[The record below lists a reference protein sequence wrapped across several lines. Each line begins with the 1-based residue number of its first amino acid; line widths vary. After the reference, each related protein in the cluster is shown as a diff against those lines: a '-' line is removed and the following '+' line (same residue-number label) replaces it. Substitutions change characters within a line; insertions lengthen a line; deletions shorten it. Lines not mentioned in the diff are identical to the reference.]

1 MSLMPLLRLL
11 NWIWMHPKNK
21 LLDHNPVIM
30 IVSGY
35 TISRK
40 SSTET
45 PDHSEWVTTS
55 LWENPRCSSPKYS
68 VPDLS
73 NFIVIWYIIV
83 VLWFY
88 MYTVFTGV
96 SSDDPGYDSSLVM
109 ISAHTCT
116 GQRCLPFLHRFTVDF
131 LTPFLCVLNVGDN
144 LSVRFWQPL
153 MCSRLRCFL

>member
-45 PDHSEWVTTS
+45 PNHSEWVTTS

-109 ISAHTCT
+109 ISDQTFTWHI
-116 GQRCLPFLHRFTVDF
+116 CLPVHHWVTVAF
-131 LTPFLCVLNVGDN
+131 WTPLFCILNFGDT
-144 LSVRFWQPL
+144 LYAKVYADSDVQ
-153 MCSRLRCFL
+153 